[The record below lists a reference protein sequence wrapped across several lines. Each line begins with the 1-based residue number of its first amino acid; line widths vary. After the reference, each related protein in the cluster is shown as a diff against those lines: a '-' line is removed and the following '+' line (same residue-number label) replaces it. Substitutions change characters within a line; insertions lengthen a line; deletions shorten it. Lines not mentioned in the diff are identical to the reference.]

1 MLVILSYTLPFNFSI
16 FICTGYF
23 YYLWECLPSRVKL
36 FVCWKEIKEVW
47 LFYSII
53 AIKNLASS
61 VPKDKSGS
69 FALGGQDSDKMI
81 FRQGSLGRN

>member
-1 MLVILSYTLPFNFSI
+1 M
-16 FICTGYF
+16 
-23 YYLWECLPSRVKL
+23 PSRVKL
-36 FVCWKEIKEVW
+36 FICWKEIKEVW

-61 VPKDKSGS
+61 VPKDKKSGS

>member
-1 MLVILSYTLPFNFSI
+1 M
-16 FICTGYF
+16 
-23 YYLWECLPSRVKL
+23 
-36 FVCWKEIKEVW
+36 CWKEIKEVW

-69 FALGGQDSDKMI
+69 FALGEQDSDKMI

>member
-1 MLVILSYTLPFNFSI
+1 MLVILWETLPFNLSV

-23 YYLWECLPSRVKL
+23 YYMWECLPSRVKL
-36 FVCWKEIKEVW
+36 FICWKEIKEVW

-61 VPKDKSGS
+61 VPKDKKC
-69 FALGGQDSDKMI
+69 FICPRGQDSDKMI

>member
-1 MLVILSYTLPFNFSI
+1 M
-16 FICTGYF
+16 
-23 YYLWECLPSRVKL
+23 
-36 FVCWKEIKEVW
+36 CWKEIKEVW

>member
-1 MLVILSYTLPFNFSI
+1 M
-16 FICTGYF
+16 
-23 YYLWECLPSRVKL
+23 
-36 FVCWKEIKEVW
+36 CWKEIKDVW

-53 AIKNLASS
+53 AIKNLASW
-61 VPKDKSGS
+61 VPKDKSGP

>member
-1 MLVILSYTLPFNFSI
+1 M
-16 FICTGYF
+16 
-23 YYLWECLPSRVKL
+23 WECVPSRVRL
-36 FVCWKEIKEVW
+36 FLDGKEIKEVW
-47 LFYSII
+47 SLYSII

-61 VPKDKSGS
+61 VAKDKSVS